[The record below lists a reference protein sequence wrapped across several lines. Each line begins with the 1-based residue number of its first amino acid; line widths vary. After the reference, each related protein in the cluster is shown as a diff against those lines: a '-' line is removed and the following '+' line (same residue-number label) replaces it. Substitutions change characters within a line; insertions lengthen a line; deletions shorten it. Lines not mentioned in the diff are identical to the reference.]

1 MSDQYVKEIAM
12 EDTNKRPEREEKIEI
27 GPLGKDG
34 EKMMKSVEAGNMVA
48 VLSGTEIM
56 YCFEYRGKYQC
67 FIHPIGEEEGRYRSW
82 DVNAKNRAML
92 KNLDSTAD
100 QLFEIKYDKK
110 LNYMGVMVTAERGIY
125 NFLCTIGQKPG
136 EDVDFMDA
144 IEESPTKGQAN

>member
-82 DVNAKNRAML
+82 DKNAKNRAML

>member
-1 MSDQYVKEIAM
+1 M

-82 DVNAKNRAML
+82 DKNAKNRAML

-110 LNYMGVMVTAERGIY
+110 LNYMGVMVTAEQGIY

-144 IEESPTKGQAN
+144 IEESPTKGMAN